1 LDGERLDRV
10 VAMLADV
17 SRSVA
22 ATAIS
27 DRQVTIDGKVI
38 DTRSYRVATDQ
49 VIVIAETVGEEPA
62 PLVADSSVSV
72 SVLYADDDVV
82 VVDKQSGEIVHP
94 GAGNETGTLVQGLLA
109 SYPEMIDVGQPL
121 RPGVVHRL
129 DKGTTGVLMFARSE
143 LAYDSLVG
151 QLHDRSVQRRYLTF
165 AWGEPEASDGVIDA
179 PVGRAVRDPTR
190 MVVRDDGKPAR
201 TRYRVEASWSEP
213 AVALLSCELETGRTH
228 QIRVHLEA
236 IGHPVV
242 GDTRYSGGRTG
253 IELGRPALHA
263 AELEFEHPV
272 SGEWLTFVSPLPAD
286 MRNILVELGDPAW
299 GSVDRV

>member
-27 DRQVTIDGKVI
+27 DGQITIDGKVI
-38 DTRSYRVATDQ
+38 ATRSHRVATDQ
-49 VIVIAETVGEEPA
+49 VIVIGETVGEEPA

-82 VVDKQSGEIVHP
+82 VVDKQNGEIVHP

-109 SYPEMIDVGQPL
+109 SYPEMIDVGQPG

-165 AWGEPEASDGVIDA
+165 AWG
-179 PVGRAVRDPTR
+179 
-190 MVVRDDGKPAR
+190 
-201 TRYRVEASWSEP
+201 
-213 AVALLSCELETGRTH
+213 
-228 QIRVHLEA
+228 
-236 IGHPVV
+236 
-242 GDTRYSGGRTG
+242 
-253 IELGRPALHA
+253 
-263 AELEFEHPV
+263 
-272 SGEWLTFVSPLPAD
+272 
-286 MRNILVELGDPAW
+286 
-299 GSVDRV
+299 